1 MSRPPHLTC
10 PPSSQAFMSTTKD
23 EAVALSYAA
32 SSDGAGFVF
41 EIPQGM
47 VDRGADIGF
56 LSQVYEHCAAP
67 SPSACLSFCTR

>member
-1 MSRPPHLTC
+1 MPRSRSTLPPDVL
-10 PPSSQAFMSTTKD
+10 PSPQAFMSTTKD

-32 SSDGAGFVF
+32 SSEGAGFVF

-56 LSQVYEHCAAP
+56 LSQV
-67 SPSACLSFCTR
+67 